1 MGIVGRAGHTMP
13 HMPSDTGSTIRCLP
27 ADLSRESHRRAVADL
42 VNMYAREPLAR
53 GSDLP
58 PAILERL
65 PEFLHRF
72 PTARV
77 FLARRDSGDEDD
89 GSAYLAVAVC
99 VLSISTFAAAPVMN
113 IHDIAV
119 RPGFRGRGVGTALL
133 AEVERAARE
142 MRCCKITLEVHREN
156 AGAIAAYRA
165 AGFADG
171 AAAPD
176 PGEIWFFE
184 KRL

>member
-1 MGIVGRAGHTMP
+1 MLA
-13 HMPSDTGSTIRCLP
+13 MPSDAAQTIRCHP

-53 GSDLP
+53 GDDLP
-58 PAILERL
+58 PAILAQL
-65 PEFLHRF
+65 PEFLHHF

-77 FLARRDSGDEDD
+77 FLARTAH
-89 GSAYLAVAVC
+89 GSESDVSSYAAVAVC

-119 RPGFRGRGVGTALL
+119 RPEFRGRGVGRALL

-142 MRCCKITLEVHREN
+142 MRCCKITLEVHRKN
-156 AGAIAAYRA
+156 TGALAAYLA
-165 AGFADG
+165 VGFADG
-171 AAAPD
+171 ATSPE
-176 PGEIWFFE
+176 PGEIWFLE